1 MKNKNCSFTGM
12 MGKPLS
18 VIPYIGGK
26 HGLVRN
32 IVPIIVWCVQKYN
45 LSGFIE
51 GNAGG
56 ARTTLNLDPGL
67 FKHRILNDLDYSLCK
82 MYATIA
88 DDELVYELVDRLK
101 RLGYSRESFELAR
114 QNRMR
119 DFELC
124 DQGRIEETSDWVTA
138 AAYTYICATQSMS
151 ANMKSFKD
159 YYGIKKSMKY
169 FEKVSRL
176 PQFHPILSGI
186 VVTYSDCY
194 DLLSQYRNKPS
205 YFGYFDPPYPPE
217 TMRSLNH
224 YSKNMSTEQHEKF
237 RDLLRGSE
245 CKLAVSSYGS
255 SIYDELLYDGWYRY
269 LLKMKP
275 VSLGN
280 TGEHAAEFLYCN
292 FKLPRFLER
301 KVTLPISKV

>member
-1 MKNKNCSFTGM
+1 MISKNHSFSGM
-12 MGKPLS
+12 MKKLLS
-18 VIPYIGGK
+18 IIPYIGGK

-32 IVPIIVWCVQKYN
+32 IVPIIVWCVQNYN

-56 ARTTLNLDPGL
+56 ARITLNLDPGL

-88 DDELVYELVDRLK
+88 DEELVYDLVDRLNH
-101 RLGYSRESFELAR
+101 LGYSRESFELAR
-114 QNRMR
+114 KSREH
-119 DFELC
+119 DFILC

-138 AAYTYICATQSMS
+138 AAHTYICATQSIS

-159 YYGIKKSMKY
+159 YYGLKKSVKY
-169 FEKVSRL
+169 FEKVRRL
-176 PQFHPILSGI
+176 PQFHSILSGI
-186 VVTYSDCY
+186 EVTYGDCY
-194 DLLSQYRNKPS
+194 DLLGQYRDNPS

-217 TMRSLNH
+217 TMRSVDH
-224 YSKNMSTEQHEKF
+224 YANNMSTEQHERF
-237 RDLLRGSE
+237 RDLLRGAN
-245 CKLAVSSYGS
+245 CKLAVSSYES
-255 SIYDELLYDGWYRY
+255 KIYNELLYDGWFKY

-280 TGEHAAEFLYCN
+280 TGHHAAEFLYCN
-292 FKLPRFLER
+292 FQLPRWLER
-301 KVTLPISKV
+301 KVTIRPV